1 MKQYSDEPT
10 WTPLFQSR
18 SSSPHSVDELDLMSS
33 TSRKPL
39 SSASLTATSL
49 TGATLVDQHAL
60 DESKHSP
67 TASSPKKWV
76 FDGVLVPPSPR
87 KEVAASPPCSK
98 TYSQNTSQSAPAPSS
113 PFIIHSAHLTPPS
126 TRASTSREASIAHVP
141 QTSLSEGSSNAHPTR
156 KLRTLPARSA
166 TSSTN
171 LTHVLDEH
179 LHTHV
184 LSSHY
189 RPSVTMDTPDLL
201 QRQELLIRRQG
212 ELWHSSDKSAVTSKG
227 KGKEPVASWKGY
239 TSPRYSE
246 AGTFKHYLDTCF
258 GPGDMLRGV
267 GKQPIA
273 PARKVSDSNETSDVE
288 IIDIMDDAPED
299 STDVEAAKMD
309 VLRRRRQI

>member
-1 MKQYSDEPT
+1 MKH
-10 WTPLFQSR
+10 R

-33 TSRKPL
+33 TS
-39 SSASLTATSL
+39 SLTATSL
-49 TGATLVDQHAL
+49 TGDMIATLVDQHAL

-87 KEVAASPPCSK
+87 KEVAASPPRSK

-141 QTSLSEGSSNAHPTR
+141 QTSLSEGFSNAHPTR
-156 KLRTLPARSA
+156 KLRILPARSA

-184 LSSHY
+184 LSLHY
-189 RPSVTMDTPDLL
+189 RPSIAVDTPDLL

-212 ELWHSSDKSAVTSKG
+212 ELWHSSDKSAVTTKG
-227 KGKEPVASWKGY
+227 KGKEPVALWKGY
-239 TSPRYSE
+239 TSPRY
-246 AGTFKHYLDTCF
+246 
-258 GPGDMLRGV
+258 M
-267 GKQPIA
+267 GKQPTA

-288 IIDIMDDAPED
+288 IIDIMDDGPED

-309 VLRRRRQI
+309 VLRRRRQIE